1 VTEQLESLR
10 ELRHVLA
17 RLGAQ
22 QAGRYWSAA
31 PLVFASNLLGG
42 AAAGAVASLI
52 AAVLLALDAHRGADS
67 LLYHTLQSVA
77 AIIATIQAQIRQEL
91 H

>member
-10 ELRHVLA
+10 ELRHVLV
-17 RLGAQ
+17 RLGTR
-22 QAGRYWSAA
+22 QAARYWSAA
-31 PLVFASNLLGG
+31 PLVFANNLLGG
-42 AAAGAVASLI
+42 AVAGAAASII

-67 LLYHTLQSVA
+67 LLYHALQSVA
-77 AIIATIQAQIRQEL
+77 AVIAAVQALIDREL